1 MPKLNPKEDDELSFQ
16 PTSSDIATDDDQ
28 NMSGGSIDM
37 TPVRRMFHFKR
48 ATDLLPPP
56 LGNSYRTIQ
65 TGDKQA
71 RSIVEE
77 WVTSSLTGCVI
88 ASNNRHKTR
97 SALLLY
103 QGKAV
108 GCIYTTKT
116 MPLTQPTEDA
126 IKLVVRDLEFPNSI
140 VKIYPLHESIVLPMS
155 ALFLG
160 YPIFRTDDFDAASYV
175 DYITGWLKNRE
186 QTACLAINLPQSSA
200 TCLCLIYQGMFT
212 GALYV
217 EDQELIRDQK
227 FVMELLRNEPD
238 ANVEASILPPEL
250 TSSEQ
255 YGFDILED

>member
-1 MPKLNPKEDDELSFQ
+1 MPTNPTEDDEISFL
-16 PTSSDIATDDDQ
+16 PTSSDVATEDDA
-28 NMSGGSIDM
+28 NAGGIDM
-37 TPVRRMFHFKR
+37 SPVERNFHFKR

-56 LGNSYRTIQ
+56 VGNNYKIVQ
-65 TGDKQA
+65 TGDKQ
-71 RSIVEE
+71 SKLLVQE
-77 WVTSSLTGCVI
+77 WVASELTGCVI
-88 ASNNRHKTR
+88 SSNNAHKTR

-126 IKLVVRDLEFPNSI
+126 IKLVVRDLEFPNST
-140 VKIYPLHESIVLPMS
+140 VKIYPLHENTVLPMS

-160 YPIFRTDDFDAASYV
+160 YPIFRTDDLDAAEYV
-175 DYITGWLKNRE
+175 DYICGWLKNRE
-186 QTACLAINLPQSSA
+186 QTACLAISLPQSFA
-200 TCLCLIYQGMFT
+200 TCLCLIHQGSFT

-255 YGFDILED
+255 YGFDMLED